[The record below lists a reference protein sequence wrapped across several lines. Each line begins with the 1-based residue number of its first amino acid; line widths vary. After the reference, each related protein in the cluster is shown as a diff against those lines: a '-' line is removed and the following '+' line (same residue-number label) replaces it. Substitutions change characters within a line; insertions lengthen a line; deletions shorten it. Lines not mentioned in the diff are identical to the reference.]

1 MGSIAD
7 IEAGY
12 IAKEYFFSWT
22 EKAPNFFFQ
31 EMLQVELSKY

>member
-22 EKAPNFFFQ
+22 EKAPIFFFR
-31 EMLQVELSKY
+31 KCCKWN